1 MKLKKEQDIKRK
13 FGNNLSNNE
22 IIINDKNR
30 ENINNNIQKYA
41 LVLKKNY
48 QINNKIKCNN
58 NKTRSKKEIDN
69 QLNNIQTKP
78 NEYTNS
84 YLYYYGD
91 KVIKDMILNEY
102 ENVVDY
108 STNDI
113 FSLQDIQYINQ
124 NTRKNIIEKIAF
136 YCNFWKLKDDTIYL
150 TVNIMDRYI
159 LNNKI
164 NNNEYEL
171 IGLTSFFIAS
181 KYEDIYPPDA
191 STISKIFPYKCNY
204 IDILNKEIQILQ
216 SLDYCFHYI
225 SSFKILNLLYYLSEI
240 KDNNVYYFACMTL
253 EFSLIDLNIM
263 KHSQIK
269 RAIACFIFAKKL
281 FGIRSGNNSIKLSFY
296 YEQKEIQII
305 IRKLFFLLKD
315 IVDFKDKYTII
326 LEKYR
331 SDKFNLFFSSFE
343 KQMKEKFNK

>member
-41 LVLKKNY
+41 LVLMKNY

-58 NKTRSKKEIDN
+58 NKTRLKKEIDN

-150 TVNIMDRYI
+150 TVNIMDRYT

-164 NNNEYEL
+164 NDNEYEL
-171 IGLTSFFIAS
+171 IGLASFLIAS

-216 SLDYCFHYI
+216 SLDYRFYYI
-225 SSFKILNLLYYLSEI
+225 SSFKILDLLYYSSGI
-240 KDNNVYYFACMTL
+240 KDINVYFFACMTL

-269 RAIACFIFAKKL
+269 RAIACFIFAKKF
-281 FGIRSGNNSIKLSFY
+281 FGIKSGNHSIKLFFY

-305 IRKLFFLLKD
+305 IRKLFTLLNDMVK
-315 IVDFKDKYTII
+315 FKDNYKNIT
-326 LEKYR
+326 EKYK
-331 SDKFNLFFSSFE
+331 SDKFNSIFSSFAKAMSE
-343 KQMKEKFNK
+343 KSSK